1 MNKTFDQM
9 MNEFDASVDNI
20 IEIARAASLLSALRT
35 NSPTPSAE
43 PATSPMSVAAP
54 ITPSS
59 KSLPSVS
66 SKSHNMK
73 RAILAKPAPK
83 RITCKLSQA
92 ELDARKASDNSV
104 TRWRAAD
111 VENRRKNRKLARDA
125 REAGDPIAVCGYTKE
140 RVQEALKPSQCINPQ
155 LPRSV
160 QDEFENAHAI
170 IEIHGPEHADYRIS
184 CGRMYALRD
193 VLAAKTAVL
202 ALKHSDHMVARIEA
216 FRALLVDTDVVLKT
230 AKQLLGL

>member
-1 MNKTFDQM
+1 
-9 MNEFDASVDNI
+9 
-20 IEIARAASLLSALRT
+20 
-35 NSPTPSAE
+35 
-43 PATSPMSVAAP
+43 
-54 ITPSS
+54 
-59 KSLPSVS
+59 
-66 SKSHNMK
+66 MK

-83 RITCKLSQA
+83 RVTCKLSQA

-104 TRWRAAD
+104 TRWRATD
-111 VENRRKNRKLARDA
+111 VENRRKNRKLAREA
-125 REAGDPIAVCGYTKE
+125 REAGDPVAICGYAKE
-140 RVQEALKPSQCINPQ
+140 RVQDALKPSQCVNPQ

-184 CGRMYALRD
+184 CGRMYALHD

-216 FRALLVDTDVVLKT
+216 FRALLVDTNAVITT

>member
-1 MNKTFDQM
+1 MSKTFDQM

-20 IEIARAASLLSALRT
+20 IEIARAASLLSALRSDSPAPAV
-35 NSPTPSAE
+35 NSPT
-43 PATSPMSVAAP
+43 SVAAP

-59 KSLPSVS
+59 TKSLPSVS
-66 SKSHNMK
+66 SKSRNMK

-83 RITCKLSQA
+83 RVTCKLSQA

-104 TRWRAAD
+104 TRWRATD
-111 VENRRKNRKLARDA
+111 VENRRKNRKLAREA
-125 REAGDPIAVCGYTKE
+125 REAGDPVAICGYAKE
-140 RVQEALKPSQCINPQ
+140 RVQDALKPSQCVNPQ

-184 CGRMYALRD
+184 CGRMYALHD

-216 FRALLVDTDVVLKT
+216 FRALLVDTDVVITT